1 MSYSKKSPVLVSA
14 LMLLMIIISCSDDSD
29 DPLQNQNQNTNNNTS
44 AGGPVTISDIPSG
57 VFWGDELTIKGT
69 GFSTVKEENIVKF
82 IKLPPLSCQLQ
93 YTSGTGGDIEIISA
107 TATQLKIKVPLRL
120 SQGNPSCGPLSAD
133 IEVSVKDKKD
143 TYEGVTFG
151 PLPYIRNF
159 NYHYGWFD
167 VPNVT
172 RIGDSVMLRGGLL
185 ATGPNGS
192 EYWDDVRL
200 SIDGK
205 NIPIKFRS
213 IGLESGWAFFL
224 PVKDF
229 AEMNCS
235 EEPDGWGAR
244 EMDFKFYIQGTE
256 KSASRKLFVKYLP
269 AQGASC
275 FSCPVS
281 VSLSSGETP
290 EWVIHGLNMNYSEAR
305 FSPTVCGGP
314 SQGMSI
320 AAGEWTD
327 EIKFEIP
334 LSILAAG
341 CTYNVALT
349 NVCDTLS
356 ISQISVMP

>member
-1 MSYSKKSPVLVSA
+1 MSYCKKSLFLLGA
-14 LMLLMIIISCSDDSD
+14 LAMLMIISCSDDSD
-29 DPLQNQNQNTNNNTS
+29 DPLQNQNQNTNNNIS
-44 AGGPVTISDIPSG
+44 VGGPVTITEIQSG

-69 GFSTVKEENIVKF
+69 GFSGVKEENIVKF
-82 IKLPPLSCQLQ
+82 IKLPPLSCSLQ
-93 YTSGTGGDIEIISA
+93 YTSGTGGDIEIVSA
-107 TATQLKIKVPLRL
+107 TATEIKIKVPLRL
-120 SQGNPSCGPLSAD
+120 IQGNPACGPLRAD

-143 TYEGVTFG
+143 TYDGVTFG
-151 PLPYIRNF
+151 PLPYIGAF

-200 SIDGK
+200 SVNGK
-205 NIPIKFRS
+205 NTPIKFRS
-213 IGLESGWAFFL
+213 VGLESGWAFFL
-224 PVKDF
+224 PVEEY

-244 EMDFKFYIQGTE
+244 EMDFKFHIQGTE

-269 AQGASC
+269 DQGASC
-275 FSCPVS
+275 FSCPLS
-281 VSLSSGETP
+281 VSLASGETL

-305 FSPTVCGGP
+305 FYPMACPGP
-314 SQGMSI
+314 SQGISI
-320 AAGEWTD
+320 AAGKWTE

-341 CTYNVALT
+341 CKYDVALT
-349 NVCDTLS
+349 NVCDTLFINQVS
-356 ISQISVMP
+356 IMP

>member
-1 MSYSKKSPVLVSA
+1 MMS
-14 LMLLMIIISCSDDSD
+14 MIVSCSDDSD

-44 AGGPVTISDIPSG
+44 AVGPVTITDIQSG
-57 VFWGDELTIKGT
+57 VFWGDELTINGT
-69 GFSTVKEENIVKF
+69 GFSAAKEENIIKF
-82 IKLPPLSCQLQ
+82 VKLPPLSCSLQ
-93 YTSGTGGDIEIISA
+93 YTSAAGGDIEIISA
-107 TATQLKIKVPLRL
+107 TATQLKIKVPLRIV
-120 SQGNPSCGPLSAD
+120 QGNPSCGPLKAD
-133 IEVSVKDKKD
+133 IEVSVKDNKD

-151 PLPYIRNF
+151 PLPYIGTF

-172 RIGDSVMLRGGLL
+172 RVGDSVMLRGGLL

-200 SIDGK
+200 SINGA

-213 IGLESGWAFFL
+213 VGLESGWAFLL
-224 PVKDF
+224 PVKDY
-229 AEMNCS
+229 ADMNCT

-256 KSASRKLFVKYLP
+256 KSASRKLYVKYLP
-269 AQGASC
+269 DQGASC

-281 VSLSSGETP
+281 VSLAQGGTP
-290 EWVIHGLNMNYSEAR
+290 EWVIHGKNMNYSEAR
-305 FSPTVCGGP
+305 FYPKVCGGP

-320 AAGEWTD
+320 AAGQWTD

-341 CTYNVALT
+341 CKYDVALT
-349 NVCDTLS
+349 NVCDTLF
-356 ISQISVMP
+356 ISQINIMP

>member
-1 MSYSKKSPVLVSA
+1 MRYSKKSLFLASTLTM
-14 LMLLMIIISCSDDSD
+14 LMIISCSEDSD
-29 DPLQNQNQNTNNNTS
+29 DPLQNQNQNINNNTS
-44 AGGPVTISDIPSG
+44 AGGPVTITDIPGG
-57 VFWGDELTIKGT
+57 VFWGDELTINGT

-82 IKLPPLSCQLQ
+82 LKLPPLSCMMQ
-93 YTSGTGGDIEIISA
+93 YTSATGGDIEIISA
-107 TATQLKIKVPLRL
+107 TATQLKIKVPLKL
-120 SQGNPSCGPLSAD
+120 IQGNPACGPLRAD
-133 IEVSVKDKKD
+133 IEISVKDKKD

-151 PLPYIRNF
+151 PLPYIGNF
-159 NYHYGWFD
+159 IYHYGWFD

-213 IGLESGWAFFL
+213 VGLESGWSFFL

-269 AQGASC
+269 NQGASC
-275 FSCPVS
+275 FSCQPT
-281 VSLSSGETP
+281 VSLASDETP
-290 EWVIHGLNMNYSEAR
+290 EWVIHGQNMNYSEAR
-305 FSPTVCGGP
+305 FAPTACGGP
-314 SQGMSI
+314 SQGMAISS
-320 AAGEWTD
+320 GQWTD

-341 CTYNVALT
+341 CNYNVYLA
-349 NVCDTLS
+349 NKCDTTY
-356 ISQISVMP
+356 ISQIYIMP